1 MKAEHGSRFS
11 HVSHNAATILYFW
24 DELVDFAN
32 VQTKSVKLQELSR
45 QVRDHK
51 DEIVSELQAL
61 ASCWYLILSP
71 LWIKLRRS
79 IAHTSLQLIDDFTE
93 FAMKIQNNSSL
104 EPSLNLSNPDHNK
117 FMNLINFDNQF
128 EEAASLEVKLIRKFQ
143 TNLVISVQSNHTS
156 PQLNKTIKKMLQAAS
171 TYMLKLSHKWIRD
184 AIPDASVKF
193 PFSNQVHKFHLFFY
207 DLFSSKQLYLII
219 FNFSVSRVF
228 LRLLI
233 VLSKVVPVLICEI
246 VLNLPEQT

>member
-1 MKAEHGSRFS
+1 M
-11 HVSHNAATILYFW
+11 SHNAATILYFW

-156 PQLNKTIKKMLQAAS
+156 PQLNETI
-171 TYMLKLSHKWIRD
+171 
-184 AIPDASVKF
+184 
-193 PFSNQVHKFHLFFY
+193 
-207 DLFSSKQLYLII
+207 
-219 FNFSVSRVF
+219 
-228 LRLLI
+228 
-233 VLSKVVPVLICEI
+233 
-246 VLNLPEQT
+246 